1 MSGADEMDGCVDG
14 RGAGVIGRRAV
25 LLAGASLAARPARAA
40 PPVPP
45 GGVLAFRMVRHD
57 SVIGHHA
64 LTFERRGEALTVRVA
79 VDALVTFISIPLAR
93 YRHRLVETWQGDTL
107 FGLVGETNTNGLRA
121 WINARRTDEG
131 LVVQG
136 SHGPRYVAPEKA
148 IGISYWNKRMLE
160 GPMISTD
167 DGELVQPRVEAR
179 GTESVR
185 LASGAM
191 IAAEHYSLTGSLEA
205 DVWYDRAGTWAS
217 LELTVKDGSTVRYE
231 RL

>member
-1 MSGADEMDGCVDG
+1 
-14 RGAGVIGRRAV
+14 VIGRRAV

-40 PPVPP
+40 LPVPP
-45 GGVLAFRMVRHD
+45 GGSLAFRMVRHD

-64 LTFERRGEALTVRVA
+64 LTFEAQGEALTVRVA

-93 YRHRLVETWQGDTL
+93 YRHRLVETWRGDKL
-107 FGLVGETNTNGLRA
+107 FGLVGETDTNGLHA
-121 WINARRTDEG
+121 WINARRADEG

-136 SHGPRYVAPEKA
+136 SHGPRYVAPENA
-148 IGISYWNKRMLE
+148 IGISYWNKHQLE

-167 DGELVQPRVEAR
+167 DGELVRPRVDAR

-217 LELTVKDGSTVRYE
+217 LELTVRDGSTVRYE